1 MKLIIPNNIFAT
13 LFILAMDEAERPGI
27 EVKEASLISS
37 ELNNNEN
44 CIGII
49 PSFDLITN
57 QDFFVSRK
65 FGIGF
70 ESTLSNSYLYFS
82 GENDEISKILLKG
95 DITTNEVI
103 LSKIVFKERYNL
115 SPEISIDMNEGF
127 EENNTYL
134 IVGSDNWLDEQ
145 CMKGTSFCEQASEL
159 IELPYLNFVF
169 ASKNEQALKEFNSRF
184 SNMGTKIVSGL
195 SIHLDKIGMS
205 TDINEFIKREIESVY
220 FDLTVRE
227 EEGLRELLQIA
238 YFHQIFD
245 NIFDI
250 KFVE

>member
-13 LFILAMDEAERPGI
+13 LFILSMEEEQRPEI
-27 EVKEASLISS
+27 EVKEASLISV

-44 CIGII
+44 SIGLI

-57 QDFFVSRK
+57 QDFYISRK

-70 ESTLSNSYLYFS
+70 ESALSNSYIYYS
-82 GENDEISKILLKG
+82 PENDKINKILLKG

-115 SPEISIDMNEGF
+115 SPDISIDMNEGF

-134 IVGSDNWLDEQ
+134 IVGSDNWSDEQ
-145 CMKGTSFCEQASEL
+145 FLSGTSFCEQASEL
-159 IELPYLNFVF
+159 IESPYLNFVF
-169 ASKNEQALKEFNSRF
+169 ASKSEKAIKEFNSKF
-184 SNMGTKIVSGL
+184 SNMGSAIQAGL
-195 SIHLDKIGMS
+195 SDNLKKIGLS
-205 TDINEFIKREIESVY
+205 NEINEFIKNEIESVY

-227 EEGLRELLQIA
+227 EEGLKQILQIA

-245 NIFDI
+245 DIFDI